1 MRTGW
6 APAPRCRCGAAV
18 VTITPVDG
26 SFAKLRNRLSTS
38 PAFWV
43 ESVDGRLLVV
53 DAETYGPLPLV
64 VHLARHPKAGALAFL
79 GPWLGERYEI
89 DAVPLYTFDPAQIP
103 GELVALLAR
112 LGVTV
117 PPIVTPSLSTV
128 AAIHALPAA
137 EPASSA
143 PTTEE
148 VRS

>member
-6 APAPRCRCGAAV
+6 APDPRCRCGAAV
-18 VTITPVDG
+18 VTVTPVQG
-26 SFAKLRNRLSTS
+26 SFRKFRARLSDS

-53 DAETYGPLPLV
+53 DAEAHGPLPLV
-64 VHLARHPKAGALAFL
+64 VHVTRHPKAGALAFL

-89 DAVPLYTFDPAQIP
+89 DAVPQYTFDPTRIAP
-103 GELVALLAR
+103 ELVALLAR
-112 LGVTV
+112 LGVTA

-137 EPASSA
+137 EPVST
-143 PTTEE
+143 PNTEE
-148 VRS
+148 VPS

>member
-6 APAPRCRCGAAV
+6 APDPRCHCGAAV

-26 SFAKLRNRLSTS
+26 SFAKFRNRLSTS

-53 DAETYGPLPLV
+53 DAEAHGPLPLV
-64 VHLARHPKAGALAFL
+64 AHLAHHPKAGALAFL

-89 DAVPLYTFDPAQIP
+89 DAVPLYTFAPTQIAP
-103 GELVALLAR
+103 ELVALLAR
-112 LGVTV
+112 LGVTA
-117 PPIVTPSLSTV
+117 PPIVTPSLSTI

-137 EPASSA
+137 EPASNA

-148 VRS
+148 VPS